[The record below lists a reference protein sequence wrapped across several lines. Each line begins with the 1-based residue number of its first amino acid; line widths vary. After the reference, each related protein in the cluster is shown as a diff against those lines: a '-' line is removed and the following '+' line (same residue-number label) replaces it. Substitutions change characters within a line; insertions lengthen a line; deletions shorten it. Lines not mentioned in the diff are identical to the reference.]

1 MSKAVADK
9 CDVGMITTWIGQEES
24 QIMEPIVSKLG
35 YPMPNYVT
43 DIYKARRSKYKN
55 VKIWSRVDLGT
66 CRVEDICITDGYYNP
81 IPDFEVL
88 KYSYNNKDN
97 NENKIELQE
106 NKESFKEDIKPE
118 KKLSLE
124 DF

>member
-24 QIMEPIVSKLG
+24 QIMEPIVSRLG

-81 IPDFEVL
+81 IPDFDIL
-88 KYSYNNKDN
+88 NYSRT
-97 NENKIELQE
+97 
-106 NKESFKEDIKPE
+106 FKQTYLNDSEE
-118 KKLSLE
+118 
-124 DF
+124 